1 MFKSRPSRTLG
12 LLISIIVVSV
22 TSPVNSDAQ
31 VSNDRDTVLTSAHDF
46 LRSSY
51 PELVGRDLLLD
62 LSITQGIDSPWT
74 QIYEMRLDVKP
85 HDPRSEGML
94 NPPFDPKTGKQLPPP
109 ENAPL
114 LQGSIS
120 FTREGRVHQFY
131 VGDCALSH
139 SKENDAIRRQVESH
153 PEWSEAQALVELG
166 KAGARFGPASKEEL
180 LQAIQLQKY
189 ERFLGHFTIK
199 SVEFVGLTEPHA
211 GNFASLSWSI
221 RLDVESSGGSHSP
234 YTLVFEPFGGK
245 LTEVLHGLTGAV
257 EEHPPGLRTGDA
269 SAKLVGPKKN

>member
-1 MFKSRPSRTLG
+1 
-12 LLISIIVVSV
+12 
-22 TSPVNSDAQ
+22 
-31 VSNDRDTVLTSAHDF
+31 
-46 LRSSY
+46 LR
-51 PELVGRDLLLD
+51 
-62 LSITQGIDSPWT
+62 
-74 QIYEMRLDVKP
+74 
-85 HDPRSEGML
+85 
-94 NPPFDPKTGKQLPPP
+94 
-109 ENAPL
+109 
-114 LQGSIS
+114 GSIS

-131 VGDCALSH
+131 VGDSALSH

-153 PEWSEAQALVELG
+153 PEWSEAQALVELR

-221 RLDVESSGGSHSP
+221 RLDVESPGGSHSP

-245 LTEVLHGLTGAV
+245 LTEVLHGLGSAI
-257 EEHPPGLRTGDA
+257 EEPRRDSELRTPA
-269 SAKLVGPKKN
+269 PSL